1 MKPWKVILP
10 LMLSGGLVAC
20 STTTPIEPVNP
31 PQVEKPTT
39 DSKVDETSVD
49 SEATKSEADADKVK
63 QEGEVTKPAETKPVE
78 AKPAEKPVKP
88 VAKPAPVKT
97 DEGKLILGEQEYVR
111 LVDMKITTKARID
124 TGATTSSLSAVDIV
138 PFERDGKDWVKFK
151 VKHKGIE
158 SKEMSMPVERWVKV
172 KQSSSDES
180 DKRPVV
186 TSVITIGDMTSKTE
200 FTLANRTHL
209 KYPVLL
215 GRSFFRDVALVDVGR
230 KYVQPKP
237 STK

>member
-1 MKPWKVILP
+1 MKSWKVILP

-20 STTTPIEPVNP
+20 STTQTEPVSP
-31 PQVEKPTT
+31 PQTEQPSQEKEVAKT
-39 DSKVDETSVD
+39 DT
-49 SEATKSEADADKVK
+49 DKVATEAEK
-63 QEGEVTKPAETKPVE
+63 KEPVVEEVKLEPVAET
-78 AKPAEKPVKP
+78 KPAEKPETKPEEP

-97 DEGKLILGEQEYVR
+97 EEGKLILGEQEYVR
-111 LVDMKITTKARID
+111 LVDMKVTTKARID

-151 VKHKGIE
+151 VKHNGVE

-172 KQSSSDES
+172 KQSSSEES
-180 DKRPVV
+180 DTRAVV
-186 TSVITIGDMTSKTE
+186 LSVIKIGDMTSKTE
-200 FTLANRTHL
+200 FTLADRTHL

-215 GRSFFRDVALVDVGR
+215 GRSFFRDIAVVDVGR

-237 STK
+237 SSK

>member
-1 MKPWKVILP
+1 MKVWKVILP

-20 STTTPIEPVNP
+20 STTSQTESVTP
-31 PQVEKPTT
+31 PQVEEPKT
-39 DSKVDETSVD
+39 DSSATQSPAD
-49 SEATKSEADADKVK
+49 SEMTKADPVKPEPEA
-63 QEGEVTKPAETKPVE
+63 EKPAVVEKET
-78 AKPAEKPVKP
+78 KPAEKPAKP
-88 VAKPAPVKT
+88 AVKPAPVKNG
-97 DEGKLILGEQEYVR
+97 EGKLILGEQEYVR
-111 LVDMKITTKARID
+111 LVDMKVTTKARVD

-151 VKHKGIE
+151 VKHKGVE
-158 SKEMSMPVERWVKV
+158 SKEMSLPVERWVKV
-172 KQSSSDES
+172 KQSGSEES

-186 TSVITIGDMTSKTE
+186 LSAITIGDMTSKTE
-200 FTLANRTHL
+200 FTLTDRTHL

-237 STK
+237 KSK

>member
-20 STTTPIEPVNP
+20 STTPTEPVTP
-31 PQVEKPTT
+31 PQVEQPKQETEAVKPE
-39 DSKVDETSVD
+39 KETEKSAT
-49 SEATKSEADADKVK
+49 EATKKESDPQPAKPEK
-63 QEGEVTKPAETKPVE
+63 ETKPAKKPEVKPE
-78 AKPAEKPVKP
+78 KPAV
-88 VAKPAPVKT
+88 KPAPVKT
-97 DEGKLILGEQEYVR
+97 EEGKLILGEQEYVR
-111 LVDMKITTKARID
+111 LVDMKLTTKARID

-151 VKHKGIE
+151 IKHKGVE

-172 KQSSSDES
+172 KQASSEES
-180 DKRPVV
+180 DKRPVIV
-186 TSVITIGDMTSKTE
+186 SVIKIGDMTSKTE
-200 FTLANRTHL
+200 FTLADRTHL

-237 STK
+237 SSK